1 MPDFQVNSAVPSS
14 AIFTAGPIGDHILVR
29 PIERSH
35 MVGGMQIA
43 DTTVERPSEG
53 VVLAVGPG
61 RVTESG
67 VRIEPEV
74 RVNDHVL
81 FPSFAGR
88 DKEVLLSI
96 DGGPEETLLLM
107 RQDELCYNHG
117 PYQPERSSETH
128 E

>member
-53 VVLAVGPG
+53 VVLAVGHGSSLPARRG
-61 RVTESG
+61 VARVSAG
-67 VRIEPEV
+67 LI
-74 RVNDHVL
+74 
-81 FPSFAGR
+81 PST
-88 DKEVLLSI
+88 V
-96 DGGPEETLLLM
+96 
-107 RQDELCYNHG
+107 
-117 PYQPERSSETH
+117 TH
-128 E
+128 P